1 MRDIWNMLGIE
12 PTNDKKAIRRAFAAQ
27 SRLHHP
33 EEEPEYFAALNQA
46 YKEALDYGAGGEK
59 KWETPAAFLPERRTK
74 KETEYRE
81 SPQESGKEEARGKES
96 ARGKAKE
103 KAWNF
108 KLTHENERVKNENTL
123 DEKTQE
129 EMEDSAFVHE
139 KEQEEERDSTFVHE
153 KKQEEER
160 NYAFAHEEAQEKQT
174 HEVTDKEQDKEAAG
188 EESSLLRR
196 LDQAAEQAIKKSME
210 TGALHDF
217 IVLFENP
224 KQAKQADTWKRF
236 FLTEAFLGE
245 QFSEEFGKGLL
256 TYLSEQTICPGDNLP
271 MGLLQEL
278 AIAYAFIPH
287 FAGEEYFEGLKY
299 PKEWYKVS
307 VENTFPG
314 RRYTAEIFNMQGR
327 ECDLK
332 SMTNRILRQPAN
344 KVRHNAF
351 SDYLAMKE
359 MSRDGRLTAGEREVW
374 QHTLG
379 ACQPYYLF
387 ERNGKRI
394 GGADYESRSECVVKL
409 YVQWLKDEQLPEEVL
424 LFLYKKLDFKALE
437 RSSTRGLYCRLKEE
451 VLRQLPRA
459 EEILFGEDGKEQ
471 LITKL
476 YRTYSAII
484 NDNQTNYDKF
494 IYGETPEIRDRAR
507 AFFALPEWEQLKNEK
522 ALFERIYSTS
532 KRIVMPRTVAETL
545 VRHLVQGDFPEPER
559 TMLTESLLR
568 SLATEKMCQE
578 LDYRYE
584 ITLSSTDL
592 KDIGDNPDFWQYF
605 LMRGFGF
612 RHAKVR
618 GSWEEDY
625 IYVMDGQCYLPAYI
639 NYIYAPSR
647 AWQRRFVGFDEE
659 REEIR
664 EPVSLACPLPG
675 GRSLRVEFHY
685 HYCLYFVRN
694 SVDDFMNGFVKN
706 SGNDSGSEAV
716 SQLASQP
723 VNEVQVTDPVLTF
736 SELQEYA
743 ESLEKPEEFFLA
755 LAVTTIEDSDRSA
768 ARTLIEGWL
777 KRIPLHPF
785 IIPTVARMLAADN
798 DRLPAAV
805 SIPKETDG
813 QDRHTSGYHEI
824 TGQEWHT
831 PNHVGVAKRES
842 AEYGPEEKSNGIL
855 SGRKTEAVLY
865 SEQERFC
872 FRALVSEEGFSIWRQ
887 LDYGWQDIIFR
898 NAELGWRKCEEY
910 RWEEYNFCCEA
921 EKQVEENAL
930 DHNTIADSTGKN
942 DIPMDS
948 GCNISGGS
956 TQESKFTGEC
966 AQGNNHLEDN
976 VLTDDR
982 LSGDTPSGMKD
993 INNSKISAARTDI
1006 PEGRRA
1012 VARNVLDTFCQPH
1025 PRLRVTYSLEG
1036 MNIDQ
1041 KSAKILEVMG
1051 CLENMEGYCVLR
1063 YGEKKEKRHD
1073 RVFYG
1078 ARAPFGFELKAQ
1090 SPAHVR
1096 SRDFLMASSNTKIK
1110 EPKVLAGR
1118 FGWGFKYSPSSDYGP
1133 MYVYQGQSGK
1143 LYAYGSIRMH
1153 RADSLDQL
1161 LADFFRKEW
1170 EGVTEVEAYEGSLTV
1185 SRLDHRLEYC
1195 YTEEDMWQ
1203 SMRSQE
1209 ETVADRFT
1217 LFGGYGMWMEFV
1229 RWMDEILDSELP
1241 SWVNVIMVN
1250 LDWEKGGALTF
1261 AGVHE
1266 KDEDALAEEMEEKG
1280 DMDLEDT
1287 ADGNVTDTDETYTDE
1302 AETDE
1307 SDDDESDTNESDV
1320 DGSDMVMSEKAGPVE
1335 SDDDLQNQVY
1345 LPATPL
1351 LIWAKGMD
1359 RRDRADFLL
1368 KAMQWYV
1375 DCGRFA
1381 EKTGG
1386 KKIRILVN

>member
-1 MRDIWNMLGIE
+1 MSDIWNMLGIE
-12 PTNDKKAIRRAFAAQ
+12 PTDDKKAIRRAFAAQ

-59 KWETPAAFLPERRTK
+59 KWEAPAAFLPERRTQK
-74 KETEYRE
+74 KTEYRE
-81 SPQESGKEEARGKES
+81 SSQESGQEEARGKET

-123 DEKTQE
+123 DEKKQE
-129 EMEDSAFVHE
+129 ETEDSAFIHEKKQEEEKDSAFVHE
-139 KEQEEERDSTFVHE
+139 KEQEEEKDDT
-153 KKQEEER
+153 
-160 NYAFAHEEAQEKQT
+160 FAHEETQEKQT
-174 HEVTDKEQDKEAAG
+174 HEVTDKEQDKEDAG
-188 EESSLLRR
+188 EENSLLRR
-196 LDQAAEQAIKKSME
+196 LDQAAEQAIRKSME
-210 TGALHDF
+210 TGALHDL
-217 IVLFENP
+217 IVLIENP
-224 KQAKQADTWKRF
+224 KQATPADTWKRF

-245 QFSEEFGKGLL
+245 QFSEEFAKGLL

-314 RRYTAEIFNMQGR
+314 RRYAAEIFNMQGR

-359 MSRDGRLTAGEREVW
+359 MSRDGRLTAGEREIW

-424 LFLYKKLDFKALE
+424 LFFYKKLDFKALE
-437 RSSTRGLYCRLKEE
+437 RSSTRGLYCGLKEE

-545 VRHLVQGDFPEPER
+545 VRHLSRGDFPEPER

-584 ITLSSTDL
+584 ITLTSTDL
-592 KDIGDNPDFWQYF
+592 KDIGDSPDFWQYF

-618 GSWEEDY
+618 GSWEENY

-664 EPVSLACPLPG
+664 EPVSLVCPMPG

-694 SVDDFMNGFVKN
+694 SVDDFV
-706 SGNDSGSEAV
+706 NDSVNDSVSEAV
-716 SQLASQP
+716 SQP
-723 VNEVQVTDPVLTF
+723 VNEVRVTDPVLTF

-743 ESLEKPEEFFLA
+743 ENLEKPEEFFLS
-755 LAVTTIEDSDRSA
+755 LAVTAIEDSDRSA
-768 ARTLIEGWL
+768 ARTLIEAWL

-805 SIPKETDG
+805 L
-813 QDRHTSGYHEI
+813 
-824 TGQEWHT
+824 HT
-831 PNHVGVAKRES
+831 PVHIGVAERES

-855 SGRKTEAVLY
+855 SERKTEAVLY

-898 NAELGWRKCEEY
+898 NAELGWRKCGEY
-910 RWEEYNFCCEA
+910 TWEN
-921 EKQVEENAL
+921 N
-930 DHNTIADSTGKN
+930 IPIDSAPGT
-942 DIPMDS
+942 
-948 GCNISGGS
+948 
-956 TQESKFTGEC
+956 
-966 AQGNNHLEDN
+966 NHLEDN
-976 VLTDDR
+976 TLTDDS
-982 LSGDTPSGMKD
+982 LSGDTLSGIED
-993 INNSKISAARTDI
+993 INNSKISATGTDT

-1012 VARNVLDTFCQPH
+1012 VARNVLDTLRQPQ
-1025 PRLRVTYSLEG
+1025 PQLRAAYPLEG
-1036 MNIDQ
+1036 MDIAQ
-1041 KSAKILEVMG
+1041 KAAKILEAMG

-1078 ARAPFGFELKAQ
+1078 ARTPFGFDLKAQ

-1110 EPKVLAGR
+1110 ESKVLAGR

-1161 LADFFRKEW
+1161 LADFFQKEW

-1195 YTEEDMWQ
+1195 YTEEDMRQ

-1229 RWMDEILDSELP
+1229 RWMDEILNSGLP

-1250 LDWEKGGALTF
+1250 LDWEKGGALAF

-1266 KDEDALAEEMEEKG
+1266 KDEDAVSEEMEEKG
-1280 DMDLEDT
+1280 DIDLEDT
-1287 ADGNVTDTDETYTDE
+1287 VDENGTDTDERH
-1302 AETDE
+1302 TDE
-1307 SDDDESDTNESDV
+1307 SDEAVPETAES
-1320 DGSDMVMSEKAGPVE
+1320 AE
-1335 SDDDLQNQVY
+1335 SDDSSQDQVY
-1345 LPATPL
+1345 LPPIPL

-1359 RRDRADFLL
+1359 RRDRAEFLL
-1368 KAMQWYV
+1368 NAMQWYV

-1386 KKIRILVN
+1386 REIRILVN